1 MIRVYGIRE
10 KLDPIKG
17 RLSDLINGCMVE
29 ALKFPANKRVH
40 RFFPL
45 EREDLYYPEGRSE
58 AYTLIEIDM
67 MEGRSIEAKKK
78 LIHLL
83 FERMETQL
91 GIAPIDIEISIRE
104 SPPHNWGFRGLTGD
118 EAKLDYKINV

>member
-1 MIRVYGIRE
+1 MIRVYGLRE
-10 KLDPIKG
+10 KLNPIKS
-17 RLSDLINGCMVE
+17 RLSDLINNCMVE
-29 ALKFPANKRVH
+29 ALKFPPNKRAH

-45 EREDLYYPEGRSE
+45 EREDLYYPEGRTD

-67 MEGRSIEAKKK
+67 MEGRSVEAKKK

-83 FERMETQL
+83 FETIESQL
-91 GIAPIDIEISIRE
+91 GIAPVDVEISIRE

-118 EAKLDYKINV
+118 EAKLNYKINV

>member
-1 MIRVYGIRE
+1 MIRVYGLRE

-17 RLSDLINGCMVE
+17 HLSDLINACMVE
-29 ALKFPANKRVH
+29 ALKFPPNKRVH

-45 EREDLYYPEGRSE
+45 EREDHYYPEGRSD
-58 AYTLIEIDM
+58 AYTIIEIEM

-83 FERMETQL
+83 FARMRDEL
-91 GIAPIDIEISIRE
+91 GIAPVDVEISIRE
-104 SPPHNWGFRGLTGD
+104 IPPHNWGFRGQTGD

>member
-17 RLSDLINGCMVE
+17 RLSDLINSCMVE
-29 ALKFPANKRVH
+29 ALKFPPNKRVH

-58 AYTLIEIDM
+58 AYTIIEIDL
-67 MEGRSIEAKKK
+67 MEGRSVEARKK

-83 FERMETQL
+83 FERLEAQL
-91 GIAPIDIEISIRE
+91 GIAPLDVEISIRE
-104 SPPHNWGFRGLTGD
+104 IPPHNWGFRGQTGD
-118 EAKLDYKINV
+118 EAKLDYKLNV